1 MSLAGDESVINMM
14 YEALSETTPELFAM
28 EPMPMNIAKTSRA
41 VVAATALLAG
51 AMMAA
56 DAAAEE
62 VIQLTQTGCQFL
74 EPEGGDHQF
83 KTSKAA
89 DCNAINAASGAGRL
103 ATANVLELKP
113 GKYVFRVTNKN
124 VPYELGFWLRDEDY
138 NWKNPVHKLTKT
150 SVSGGGL
157 VLGKTQE
164 YEVELKPGTYLYSC
178 PLNPTPDYK
187 LVVSGG

>member
-1 MSLAGDESVINMM
+1 V
-14 YEALSETTPELFAM
+14 ELFAM
-28 EPMPMNIAKTSRA
+28 EPMPTNITKTSRA
-41 VVAATALLAG
+41 VVAATAFLAG

-138 NWKNPVHKLTKT
+138 NWKNPLHKLTKI
-150 SVSGGGL
+150 SVSGGGIDP
-157 VLGKTQE
+157 GETQE

-187 LVVSGG
+187 LVVSDG